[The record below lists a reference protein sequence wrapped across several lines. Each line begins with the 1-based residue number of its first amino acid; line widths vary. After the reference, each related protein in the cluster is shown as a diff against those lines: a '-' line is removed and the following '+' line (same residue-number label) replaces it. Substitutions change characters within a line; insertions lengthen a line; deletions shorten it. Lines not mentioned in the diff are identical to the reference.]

1 MDARTRI
8 EKGISGE
15 TRTLFLGE
23 ADLPANSG
31 YTTLLDTTRKWPSQV
46 ITDGL
51 PVSATLPTV
60 GTGAA
65 GVALGKQY
73 SLLVSCTGQN
83 CTVLQYVKH
92 ADGAWKLFAST
103 VITADADPQS
113 FTWDPSALNA
123 AEDVLAVVLAGAT
136 APTKIYASV
145 IERTVR

>member
-15 TRTLFLGE
+15 TRTLFAGE
-23 ADLPANSG
+23 ATIPAGNG
-31 YTTLLDTTRKWPSQV
+31 YSVLLDTTRKWPNQLLA
-46 ITDGL
+46 TPMGA
-51 PVSATLPTV
+51 SAALPTV
-60 GTGAA
+60 GTYAS

-83 CTVLQYVKH
+83 CTVIQYVKH